1 MTQSALEANRA
12 VALSATLMHTE
23 RGNSMHTN
31 GIAAC
36 IARDRERET
45 DPKQWVSALEQE
57 TYALSSTDTHT
68 HTHPTSPAAEKP
80 ASQPCGRVR

>member
-1 MTQSALEANRA
+1 MTHSALEANRA
-12 VALSATLMHTE
+12 AVLSATPRHTE

-45 DPKQWVSALEQE
+45 DPSALEQE
-57 TYALSSTDTHT
+57 TYALSSPKRRAHT
-68 HTHPTSPAAEKP
+68 HTPIPPVQQHS
-80 ASQPCGRVR
+80 SQPYDRVR